1 MKRRILNILLIAA
14 IAGFVIWS
22 AAAPRMQAIIP
33 LILAIIAA
41 EALAVLNSDDIKT
54 FKTIKK

>member
-1 MKRRILNILLIAA
+1 MRKLINILLAA
-14 IAGFVIWS
+14 ALVGCVIW
-22 AAAPRMQAIIP
+22 AAVAPKMQAIIP
-33 LILAIIAA
+33 LILAIIAG